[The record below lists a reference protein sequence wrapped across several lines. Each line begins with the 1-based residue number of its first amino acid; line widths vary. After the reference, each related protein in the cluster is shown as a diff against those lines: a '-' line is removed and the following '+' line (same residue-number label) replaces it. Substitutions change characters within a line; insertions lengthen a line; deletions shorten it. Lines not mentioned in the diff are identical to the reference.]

1 MVFPTSNII
10 GTTYQSIAGFRIGT
24 GTGVRFDAGS
34 IYLGNDYICRI
45 EGNKVY
51 NTTPY
56 TKFNVQV
63 AGFTCTNTYKPG
75 QGSFQ
80 MNFVTD
86 SVSINGDWN
95 NYTGNLSIN
104 ITNVNV
110 NQKIGFEFSAYYIN
124 HAGNGKTT
132 GTLYRVWFS

>member
-1 MVFPTSNII
+1 MPTATDLYLRGNN
-10 GTTYQSIAGFRIGT
+10 IAGFRIGT

-124 HAGNGKTT
+124 HAGNGKIT